1 MSKMKFKGH
10 ETFFIRK
17 GWLNKG
23 MRNVVKDPYV
33 FMGVNG
39 NPTDILGIGTNMVKS
54 LRYWL
59 QVVGLTNEKMAGKK
73 FQELTEVG
81 KIIYENDP
89 YTEELGT
96 LALLHYFL
104 ATSKESATS
113 WYFFFNVFKNV
124 EFTKDDFITQ
134 LKNYIRANGEESSDR
149 ALEDDYSCILNTYI
163 PKAKL
168 SAGKENPENNIDCPL
183 GELSL
188 VEVLNRKEKI
198 YKKAM
203 ISLEKLDSLIAL
215 AIILRENPEKKEI
228 KISSLLTEEKNL
240 GKLFNLD
247 MESLVKILY
256 NLERLEYIKVVRTAG
271 LDVIRVEKDIDYL
284 TAIKEYYNSIN
295 N

>member
-89 YTEELGT
+89 YNEELGT
-96 LALLHYFL
+96 LALLHYF
-104 ATSKESATS
+104 
-113 WYFFFNVFKNV
+113 
-124 EFTKDDFITQ
+124 
-134 LKNYIRANGEESSDR
+134 
-149 ALEDDYSCILNTYI
+149 
-163 PKAKL
+163 
-168 SAGKENPENNIDCPL
+168 
-183 GELSL
+183 
-188 VEVLNRKEKI
+188 
-198 YKKAM
+198 
-203 ISLEKLDSLIAL
+203 
-215 AIILRENPEKKEI
+215 
-228 KISSLLTEEKNL
+228 
-240 GKLFNLD
+240 
-247 MESLVKILY
+247 
-256 NLERLEYIKVVRTAG
+256 
-271 LDVIRVEKDIDYL
+271 
-284 TAIKEYYNSIN
+284 
-295 N
+295 